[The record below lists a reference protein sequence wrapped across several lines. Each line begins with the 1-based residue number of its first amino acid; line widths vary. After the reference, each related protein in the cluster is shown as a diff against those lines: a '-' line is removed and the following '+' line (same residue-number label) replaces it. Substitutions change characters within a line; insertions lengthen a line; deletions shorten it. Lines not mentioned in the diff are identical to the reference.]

1 MVTQTLCR
9 ALGFSSKQNKYLPS
23 TYCSG
28 LNRVPSEIPVY
39 SEPRNVALFR
49 KRSLQ
54 KCLLR

>member
-39 SEPRNVALFR
+39 SELRNVALFR

-54 KCLLR
+54 K